1 MPAKSKRQQRLMGMV
16 HACQKGGKCASSKI
30 SKIADSIKAS
40 DATDFAE
47 TKHKNLPNKVAKE
60 SLTFREYVLEDYTK
74 LFELQSEQEMREVEN
89 HLTQMFSDMGL
100 SGVRFTFHGGDE
112 RALRR
117 EADATPQEIS
127 EIFLKFKKMH
137 APKMM
142 KALEEVGRFKAVIKD
157 YRSQLNVVI
166 DVDNEMRIVT
176 MHRKPP
182 NKFKT
187 KGGAQSHRGDKW
199 GNVQQ
204 LKVW

>member
-1 MPAKSKRQQRLMGMV
+1 MPAKSKSQQRLMGMV
-16 HACQKGGKCASSKI
+16 HACQKTGKCASTEVE
-30 SKIADSIKAS
+30 KIAKSIKSS

-60 SLTFREYVLEDYTK
+60 SITFREYMLEDYTN

-89 HLTQMFSDMGL
+89 HLSQMFTDLGIER
-100 SGVRFTFHGGDE
+100 VKFTFHGGDE

-117 EADATPQEIS
+117 EADASPKEIS

-157 YRSQLNVVI
+157 YKSQLNVVI
-166 DVDNEMRIVT
+166 DVDREMRIVT

-182 NKFKT
+182 NQFKT

>member
-1 MPAKSKRQQRLMGMV
+1 MPAKSKSQQRLMGMV
-16 HACQKGGKCASSKI
+16 HACQKGGKCVSDKI

-60 SLTFREYVLEDYTK
+60 SLTFREYMLEDYTN
-74 LFELQSEQEMREVEN
+74 LFELNSKEEMMEVQN
-89 HLTQMFSDMGL
+89 HLTQMFSDLGIQR
-100 SGVRFTFHGGDE
+100 VIFTFHGGDE
-112 RALRR
+112 RALQR
-117 EADATPQEIS
+117 EADATPKELS
-127 EIFLKFKKMH
+127 EMFLKFKKLH

-142 KALEEVGRFKAVIKD
+142 KALEENGRFKAVIKD
-157 YRSQLNVVI
+157 YKSQLNIVI

-176 MHRKPP
+176 MHRKSP
-182 NKFKT
+182 NQFKT

-199 GNVQQ
+199 GDVMQ